1 MEMEKTDSVWT
12 VKYPKG
18 RKSLAVDY
26 DTYNLLQEL
35 CEIERRSK
43 IDQLRF
49 LIEKHDVWASPS
61 KTMQKHLEISSKSQ
75 FGIRNVDT
83 ERKH

>member
-35 CEIERRSK
+35 CEIEHRSK

-49 LIEKHDVWASPS
+49 LIENSHQQLSDKVA
-61 KTMQKHLEISSKSQ
+61 T
-75 FGIRNVDT
+75 G
-83 ERKH
+83 

>member
-18 RKSLAVDY
+18 RKSLVVDY

-35 CEIERRSK
+35 CEIERISK

-49 LIEKHDVWASPS
+49 LIENRHEQLSNKKAV
-61 KTMQKHLEISSKSQ
+61 T
-75 FGIRNVDT
+75 G
-83 ERKH
+83 